1 MRASSRWAG
10 QYLYQRTVGDG
21 GNVDQAAYKV
31 VYQPDSDD
39 PKLTRMTLHGK
50 CTDYRRLDSSSL
62 EPPTSFW

>member
-21 GNVDQAAYKV
+21 GNVDQTAYKV

-39 PKLTRMTLHGK
+39 PKLIRMTLRSK
-50 CTDYRRLDSSSL
+50 CTDYRQFDPSSS
-62 EPPTSFW
+62 EPPTPFW

>member
-21 GNVDQAAYKV
+21 GNADQAVYKF
-31 VYQPDSDD
+31 VYQLDSDD
-39 PKLTRMTLHGK
+39 SKLIKMTLRGK
-50 CTDYRRLDSSSL
+50 CTDYRQLNSSSP